1 LAVVTSL
8 LGNKAKLFHS
18 KDQKL
23 SILKMVSFPSDWK
36 QDVTS
41 QVFELIVQKL
51 LELHDSTVSMGIF
64 IFPIYSPVGTS
75 LISTLSELATTI
87 PTLFQV

>member
-51 LELHDSTVSMGIF
+51 LELHDKHCVHGDIHLSNLLSCGDIIDF
-64 IFPIYSPVGTS
+64 NFVGAS
-75 LISTLSELATTI
+75 HNYPDTL
-87 PTLFQV
+87 